1 MSWPDVP
8 IKDVCLL
15 AVDCVNKTAPVVDYE
30 TPYRMLRTTNV
41 RGGFVDAENTRFV
54 TEETFV
60 KWTRRGAPQ
69 KGDVILTREAP
80 LGDVGRLTSE
90 NTVFLGQRL
99 FMYRADPEKLNS
111 QYLAYVLQSPLV
123 QGRIKSKGFGATVE
137 HARVGDC
144 ENLLIPV
151 PDITTQ
157 DRVGTI
163 LSAYDDLIENNK
175 RRIELLEESARQ
187 LYKEW
192 FVRFR
197 FPGHEHVKIIDGV
210 PEGWT
215 KTTYGEAAETVGGGT
230 PSTKVPEYWEDGDV
244 TWFVPKDLTNNNSL
258 VLLDSEKKIT
268 KLGLQKS
275 SAKMLPP
282 NTIMMSSRAS
292 IGYFGLYD
300 GDASTNQGFISVI
313 PKQENTHMYLLHNL
327 MSRKDEIIGLAGG
340 TTYKEI
346 NKTTFRSIEL
356 LIPPDSLVDEFQD
369 FASDLISQVRLL
381 MKQIK
386 HLTSARDI
394 LLPKLMN
401 GEIVV

>member
-15 AVDCVNKTAPVVDYE
+15 AIDCVNKTAPVVEYE
-30 TPYRMLRTTNV
+30 TPFRMLRTTNV
-41 RGGFVDAENTRFV
+41 RGGFVDADNTRFV

-60 KWTRRGAPQ
+60 KWTRRGVPQ

-80 LGDVGRLTSE
+80 LGDVGRLTSD

-111 QYLAYVLQSPLV
+111 EYLAYALQSPLV

-151 PDITTQ
+151 PDL
-157 DRVGTI
+157 RVQERIGET

-210 PEGWT
+210 PKGWLCEELEKYAEVRNGFAFKSDDYSTEGMPLIRT
-215 KTTYGEAAETVGGGT
+215 RDFS
-230 PSTKVPEYWEDGDV
+230 ST
-244 TWFVPKDLTNNNSL
+244 
-258 VLLDSEKKIT
+258 
-268 KLGLQKS
+268 
-275 SAKMLPP
+275 
-282 NTIMMSSRAS
+282 RAC
-292 IGYFGLYD
+292 
-300 GDASTNQGFISVI
+300 
-313 PKQENTHMYLLHNL
+313 
-327 MSRKDEIIGLAGG
+327 
-340 TTYKEI
+340 
-346 NKTTFRSIEL
+346 
-356 LIPPDSLVDEFQD
+356 
-369 FASDLISQVRLL
+369 
-381 MKQIK
+381 
-386 HLTSARDI
+386 
-394 LLPKLMN
+394 
-401 GEIVV
+401 